1 VTDET
6 KELMEKARALL
17 AAATP
22 GPWQVV
28 EFWGENFNE
37 YGIEHKVPWDHP
49 DKPMHFA
56 KVHPTNVQPLGDV
69 LARANAALIAAA
81 PGMLAALCDALAAAD
96 ERSDEA
102 ERRADL
108 AKMDERDRA
117 LAAAKSS
124 AAAANQAAD
133 LLAKI
138 ERNDYSWPHGVAWAC
153 KEAHRLL
160 TGRPPD
166 GVYVRASAD
175 KPRDLDAEVVAG
187 VQASRTTLE
196 PKP

>member
-1 VTDET
+1 
-6 KELMEKARALL
+6 M
-17 AAATP
+17 TP
-22 GPWQVV
+22 
-28 EFWGENFNE
+28 
-37 YGIEHKVPWDHP
+37 
-49 DKPMHFA
+49 
-56 KVHPTNVQPLGDV
+56 
-69 LARANAALIAAA
+69 
-81 PGMLAALCDALAAAD
+81 AD
-96 ERSDEA
+96 RQTIV
-102 ERRADL
+102 RL
-108 AKMDERDRA
+108 TDERDRA

-133 LLAKI
+133 LLANI

-196 PKP
+196 PRP